1 MDRIVVERKLDS
13 LRRCLQRV
21 EERCPASPEAL
32 AEDMDAQ
39 DIVSL
44 NLTRAVQL
52 CVDLAAH
59 LLTDLGGPPPE
70 SMGATFSSLAKAGVL
85 PEDIAMRLRRAV
97 GFRNLAVHNY
107 DEIDW
112 RIVHA
117 IATTHLDDFRVFARH
132 IADALEL

>member
-1 MDRIVVERKLDS
+1 MDRIVIERKLDS
-13 LRRCLQRV
+13 LQRCLHRV
-21 EERCPASPEAL
+21 AERCPVSAEAL
-32 AEDMDAQ
+32 AKDVDAQ

-59 LLTDLGGPPPE
+59 LLTNLGGPPPE
-70 SMGATFSSLAKAGVL
+70 SMGATFSQLAGAGL
-85 PEDIAMRLRRAV
+85 IPDELALRLRRAV

-107 DEIDW
+107 DDIDW

-132 IADALEL
+132 VVETLKL